1 MAGLTNN
8 GWETKRLPEILT
20 DLRTRAGVIFQ
31 DLLEDPNDVVDTS
44 EDSTIGRFIGLITP
58 AITDLWE
65 AGHGMY
71 TAFDPNSATRIP
83 LDNIVALSGITRL
96 SQLPTRADMYL
107 TASVGITV
115 PSASVVRSD
124 LTAIDYSTVSDV
136 VFDPTQTVGVGINV
150 VTLDVNNSYT
160 IRYRASSDS
169 SYISITVSSTSTPS
183 IEGIYSAFET
193 AVQNNHQDL
202 YTSRENG
209 RLFIRPVTNFQLFD
223 FEVSDN
229 LAISKVVKTVAVEAS
244 VAGPIEQAANTI
256 ATIRTPVLGWD
267 SATNPQAASAGRY
280 EETDEQ
286 LRARWR
292 NTKFQFATNI
302 VESLYSS
309 IFSLEGVTNVVIYE
323 NDTDEVDEIGV
334 NPHSF
339 LTLVDGGLESDIAKA
354 IWQNRPAGIGSQGN
368 TAIDIVDSFGY
379 VRTVNFS
386 RPVEVPIFI
395 ELSIQTDSRF
405 PEDGENKI
413 REALISYINNLTIND
428 DVVYSRLYTPIN
440 TVAGHQVNSLRIG
453 TSSDNLG
460 FSNVTTNFDEIAK
473 TQAVN
478 IVFV

>member
-1 MAGLTNN
+1 
-8 GWETKRLPEILT
+8 
-20 DLRTRAGVIFQ
+20 
-31 DLLEDPNDVVDTS
+31 
-44 EDSTIGRFIGLITP
+44 
-58 AITDLWE
+58 
-65 AGHGMY
+65 
-71 TAFDPNSATRIP
+71 
-83 LDNIVALSGITRL
+83 
-96 SQLPTRADMYL
+96 
-107 TASVGITV
+107 
-115 PSASVVRSD
+115 
-124 LTAIDYSTVSDV
+124 
-136 VFDPTQTVGVGINV
+136 
-150 VTLDVNNSYT
+150 
-160 IRYRASSDS
+160 
-169 SYISITVSSTSTPS
+169 VSSTSTPS